1 MMYLLFSIGNDR
13 YALDSSHVA
22 EVVPRVE
29 LWLVPRA
36 PAYVAGMFRYRG
48 QLVPV
53 LDVCQLMLGQPCPVR
68 LSTRILLVHLPGNDG
83 TTPLL
88 GLMVERVTDTLTS
101 QDVTFVPSGISADE
115 APYLGDVATD
125 EHGMIYRL
133 RVEALLPA
141 PMRVALLSPVEE
153 PKTWPR
159 QLL

>member
-1 MMYLLFSIGNDR
+1 MMYILFSIGQDR

-29 LWLVPRA
+29 LWQVPRA
-36 PAYVAGMFRYRG
+36 PTYVAGVFRYRG

-53 LDVCQLMLGQPCPVR
+53 LDLCQLMHGQPCPVR
-68 LSTRILLVHLPGNDG
+68 LSTRILLVHYPGPDG
-83 TTPLL
+83 TSPSL

-101 QDVTFVPSGISADE
+101 DDVTFAPSGISADD

-125 EHGMIYRL
+125 EHGMIHRL
-133 RVEALLPA
+133 RVESLLPE
-141 PMRVALLSPVEE
+141 PMRVALLSQPGE
-153 PKTWPR
+153 PKPWPR

>member
-1 MMYLLFSIGNDR
+1 MMYILFSIGQDR

-29 LWLVPRA
+29 LWQVPRA
-36 PAYVAGMFRYRG
+36 PAYVAGVFRYRR

-53 LDVCQLMLGQPCPVR
+53 LDLCQLMHGQPCPVR
-68 LSTRILLVHLPGNDG
+68 LSTRILLVHYPGPDS
-83 TTPLL
+83 TSPIL

-101 QDVTFVPSGISADE
+101 HDVTFAPSGITADD

-125 EHGMIYRL
+125 EHGMIHRL
-133 RVEALLPA
+133 RVESLVPE
-141 PMRVALLSPVEE
+141 PMRVALLSQPGE
-153 PKTWPR
+153 PKSWPR

>member
-1 MMYLLFSIGNDR
+1 MMYILFSIGHDR

-29 LWLVPRA
+29 LWQVPKA
-36 PAYVAGMFRYRG
+36 PAYVAGVFRYRC

-53 LDVCQLMLGQPCPVR
+53 LDLCQLMQGQLCPVR
-68 LSTRILLVHLPGNDG
+68 LSTRILLVHYPGEDG
-83 TTPLL
+83 TAHLL

-101 QDVTFVPSGISADE
+101 QDVMFAPSGISADE

-125 EHGMIYRL
+125 EHGLIHRL

-141 PMRVALLSPVEE
+141 PLRVALLSQPGEH
-153 PKTWPR
+153 KAWPR